1 MEAKANMAFN
11 DLSMSKE
18 KLTPNN
24 SDAELLIIP
33 GWNRMRE
40 QEKHKRRVL
49 GAMANLDNDED
60 EELMLINLSKAILQ
74 HPRESQLVQRMS
86 EAGVLKRSSS
96 RTSHG
101 SLAGLGSIK
110 ESQPLSAP
118 PSRRR
123 RFQRRN
129 SFVIHRN
136 KQGGSKPSLLGNEP
150 LLYNS
155 TPNLIIRQKPD
166 SQKYVSPPSQH
177 ASWNKESTSSQNATW
192 SNNPDSRKLVSPPP
206 PQHAYWNK
214 ESTSSRNATWSN
226 NPDSRKHVSPSS
238 QIASWSKESTSSQ
251 NATWSNNPDSQKHVS
266 PSSQHASWSKES
278 TSSQNATWS
287 NNNASWAN
295 TDESK
300 WYDLKPMSINSKPT
314 ISQSIQ
320 QRMGGGRVADEI
332 TESAPDAVSCSTEAS
347 SLSSLHGSYNCV
359 LHPIDMEESPRT
371 PRLLLSK
378 GVQHHI
384 NASRSN
390 VGQ

>member
-1 MEAKANMAFN
+1 
-11 DLSMSKE
+11 
-18 KLTPNN
+18 
-24 SDAELLIIP
+24 
-33 GWNRMRE
+33 
-40 QEKHKRRVL
+40 VL
-49 GAMANLDNDED
+49 EAMANLDNDED

-192 SNNPDSRKLVSPPP
+192 SNNPDSRK
-206 PQHAYWNK
+206 
-214 ESTSSRNATWSN
+214 
-226 NPDSRKHVSPSS
+226 HVSPSS
-238 QIASWSKESTSSQ
+238 QI
-251 NATWSNNPDSQKHVS
+251 
-266 PSSQHASWSKES
+266 ASWSKES